1 MVGSATA
8 DLRLSPMSGWTS
20 DELTRVG
27 RADEL
32 RIASRRA
39 DGSLRQFITIWVV
52 REGDDL
58 YVRSAYGYDN
68 PWFQRALHSGQG
80 RIQAGGVE
88 RDVAFEQPELDA
100 MARITA
106 AYHAK
111 YDHYGPAIAGTVVS
125 AEAQRATLRLEP
137 R

>member
-1 MVGSATA
+1 
-8 DLRLSPMSGWTS
+8 MSGWTA

-27 RADEL
+27 GADEL

-39 DGSLRQFITIWVV
+39 DGSLRRYITIWTV

-58 YVRSAYGYDN
+58 YVRSAHGYDN
-68 PWFQRALHSGQG
+68 QWFQRALQSGQG
-80 RIQAGGVE
+80 RIQAGGIE
-88 RDVAFEQPELDA
+88 RDVGFVVPEPDA
-100 MARITA
+100 TARVTA

-111 YDHYGPAIAGTVVS
+111 YDGYGPSIVGTVVS
-125 AEAQRATLRLEP
+125 PEAERASLRLEP